1 MCVRRLE
8 ASRDI
13 ALKKMA
19 AAPLSTEELA
29 DPWLDL
35 FSLRVR
41 FGPRAGSCD
50 LAATLI
56 VFVHLK
62 GLKVPAHHPSI
73 PSFWKRE

>member
-29 DPWLDL
+29 DPVVGFV
-35 FSLRVR
+35 FSPREVWAEGR
-41 FGPRAGSCD
+41 FM
-50 LAATLI
+50 
-56 VFVHLK
+56 
-62 GLKVPAHHPSI
+62 
-73 PSFWKRE
+73 